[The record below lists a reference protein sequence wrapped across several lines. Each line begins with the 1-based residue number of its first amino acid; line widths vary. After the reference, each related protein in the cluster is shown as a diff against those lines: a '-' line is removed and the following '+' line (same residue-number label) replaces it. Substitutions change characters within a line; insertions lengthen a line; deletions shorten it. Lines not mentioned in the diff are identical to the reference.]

1 MDKNNNLKDRIFE
14 YIAKKLETLF
24 KTDIRY
30 IISNGFWLGINQTI
44 STGTAFLLSIAFANL
59 IMPETLGT
67 YKYILSITSILLIP
81 TLSGMD
87 SAITQSVAKGF
98 DGSMHLGF
106 TTKTKWGGI
115 SFLLSLAVSI
125 YYYIS
130 GNQTL
135 SLAFLIISTFLPF
148 IESFDLYGAFLNG
161 KKLFKEFTIFNVIK
175 KIFSSIALLTSLFLT
190 DNVLILIS
198 VYFLSTLFINIIFY
212 LFTKNRFVEN
222 NKTDEQSVPF
232 GKHISLTH
240 IFNIL
245 VGELDKILIFQY
257 LGGINLAIYTLA
269 GAPIEQIK
277 AVLKNINVLAMPKIT
292 NQSEDL
298 IKKTI
303 FHKMIILSFIA
314 IATSIFYFFAAP
326 FLYKIFFPQYLDSI
340 IYSQILV
347 ISVVGIVI
355 SSFFY
360 TILEA
365 KKNID
370 GIYKYNIVGGILN
383 IIILFPLIHSFGIL
397 GAIIA
402 KILGRF
408 VFVVIGYVLVKN
420 IKTE

>member
-1 MDKNNNLKDRIFE
+1 
-14 YIAKKLETLF
+14 
-24 KTDIRY
+24 
-30 IISNGFWLGINQTI
+30 
-44 STGTAFLLSIAFANL
+44 
-59 IMPETLGT
+59 
-67 YKYILSITSILLIP
+67 
-81 TLSGMD
+81 
-87 SAITQSVAKGF
+87 
-98 DGSMHLGF
+98 
-106 TTKTKWGGI
+106 
-115 SFLLSLAVSI
+115 
-125 YYYIS
+125 
-130 GNQTL
+130 
-135 SLAFLIISTFLPF
+135 
-148 IESFDLYGAFLNG
+148 
-161 KKLFKEFTIFNVIK
+161 
-175 KIFSSIALLTSLFLT
+175 
-190 DNVLILIS
+190 
-198 VYFLSTLFINIIFY
+198 
-212 LFTKNRFVEN
+212 
-222 NKTDEQSVPF
+222 
-232 GKHISLTH
+232 
-240 IFNIL
+240 
-245 VGELDKILIFQY
+245 
-257 LGGINLAIYTLA
+257 
-269 GAPIEQIK
+269 
-277 AVLKNINVLAMPKIT
+277 MPKIT

>member
-1 MDKNNNLKDRIFE
+1 MLKEIEHGDIDMIAATSPEKMNMNIIIGKTILHKTKDTIVTRKDFPYNEITSAKQLENYTIWIKQDSSMCPFIANNISKFKIDSSPGKNSIE

-175 KIFSSIALLTSLFLT
+175 KIFSSIALFTSLFLT

-198 VYFLSTLFINIIFY
+198 VYFLSTLF
-212 LFTKNRFVEN
+212 
-222 NKTDEQSVPF
+222 P
-232 GKHISLTH
+232 
-240 IFNIL
+240 
-245 VGELDKILIFQY
+245 
-257 LGGINLAIYTLA
+257 
-269 GAPIEQIK
+269 
-277 AVLKNINVLAMPKIT
+277 
-292 NQSEDL
+292 
-298 IKKTI
+298 
-303 FHKMIILSFIA
+303 
-314 IATSIFYFFAAP
+314 
-326 FLYKIFFPQYLDSI
+326 
-340 IYSQILV
+340 
-347 ISVVGIVI
+347 
-355 SSFFY
+355 
-360 TILEA
+360 
-365 KKNID
+365 
-370 GIYKYNIVGGILN
+370 
-383 IIILFPLIHSFGIL
+383 
-397 GAIIA
+397 
-402 KILGRF
+402 
-408 VFVVIGYVLVKN
+408 
-420 IKTE
+420 